1 MNKVT
6 QAGKGELAF
15 AGFLLLLGLIT
26 IWDTSQMLVPGGTSV
41 ISPKSFSYVI
51 GAFLSIT
58 SVMLFADVLR
68 GNSGVSEGT
77 EAGDPFQKA
86 DFKTMAQVVAAISA
100 NVILLDLL
108 GFIVAATVSFW
119 GVAYAFGAR
128 KYLKDFMVAI
138 VFSVI
143 VYFGFT
149 QGLNINL
156 PAGIFAD
163 LTGK

>member
-1 MNKVT
+1 
-6 QAGKGELAF
+6 
-15 AGFLLLLGLIT
+15 
-26 IWDTSQMLVPGGTSV
+26 MLVPGGTSV

-108 GFIVAATVSFW
+108 GFIVAATTSFW

>member
-1 MNKVT
+1 
-6 QAGKGELAF
+6 
-15 AGFLLLLGLIT
+15 
-26 IWDTSQMLVPGGTSV
+26 MLVPDGTSV
-41 ISPKSFSYVI
+41 ISPKSFSYSI

-58 SVMLFADVLR
+58 SVLLLADILS
-68 GNSGVSEGT
+68 GNAGVSEGT

>member
-1 MNKVT
+1 
-6 QAGKGELAF
+6 
-15 AGFLLLLGLIT
+15 
-26 IWDTSQMLVPGGTSV
+26 MLVPGGTSV

-58 SVMLFADVLR
+58 SVLLLADVLR

-108 GFIVAATVSFW
+108 GFIVAATTSFW

-128 KYLKDFMVAI
+128 KYLKDLMVAI

>member
-1 MNKVT
+1 MKKVT

-15 AGFLLLLGLIT
+15 AGFLLLLGLVT
-26 IWDTSQMLVPGGTSV
+26 IWDTSRMLVPDGTSV
-41 ISPKSFSYVI
+41 ISPKSFSYSI

-58 SVMLFADVLR
+58 SLLLLADVLR
-68 GNSGVSEGT
+68 GNAGVPEGT

-108 GFIVAATVSFW
+108 GFIFAAITSFW

-128 KYLKDFMVAI
+128 KYLKDFIVAV

-163 LTGK
+163 LIGK

>member
-1 MNKVT
+1 LNKVT

-15 AGFLLLLGLIT
+15 AGFLLLLGLVT
-26 IWDTSQMLVPGGTSV
+26 IWDTSRMLIPSGTSV

-51 GAFLSIT
+51 GSFLVIT
-58 SVMLFADVLR
+58 SALLISEILR
-68 GNSGVSEGT
+68 GNSGVPEGT

-86 DFKTMAQVVAAISA
+86 DFRTMAQVVAAISA

-108 GFIVAATVSFW
+108 GFIVAATASFW

-128 KYLKDFMVAI
+128 KYLKDLLIAI
-138 VFSVI
+138 IFSVI

>member
-1 MNKVT
+1 
-6 QAGKGELAF
+6 
-15 AGFLLLLGLIT
+15 
-26 IWDTSQMLVPGGTSV
+26 MLVPDGTSV
-41 ISPKSFSYVI
+41 ISPRSFSYVI
-51 GAFLSIT
+51 GSFLVIT
-58 SVMLFADVLR
+58 SALLISEILR
-68 GNSGVSEGT
+68 GNSGVPEGT

-108 GFIVAATVSFW
+108 GFIVAATASFW

-128 KYLKDFMVAI
+128 KYLKDLMIAI
-138 VFSVI
+138 IFSVI

>member
-1 MNKVT
+1 
-6 QAGKGELAF
+6 
-15 AGFLLLLGLIT
+15 
-26 IWDTSQMLVPGGTSV
+26 MLVPSGTSV

-51 GAFLSIT
+51 GSFLAIT
-58 SVMLFADVLR
+58 SVLLISEILR
-68 GNSGVSEGT
+68 GNSGVPEGT

-86 DFKTMAQVVAAISA
+86 DFKTMAQVVAAICA

-128 KYLKDFMVAI
+128 KYLKDLLIATI
-138 VFSVI
+138 FSVI

>member
-1 MNKVT
+1 
-6 QAGKGELAF
+6 
-15 AGFLLLLGLIT
+15 
-26 IWDTSQMLVPGGTSV
+26 MLVPDGTSV
-41 ISPKSFSYVI
+41 ISPRSFSYVI
-51 GAFLSIT
+51 GSFLVIT
-58 SVMLFADVLR
+58 SALLISEILR
-68 GNSGVSEGT
+68 GNSGVPEGT

-156 PAGIFAD
+156 PFFCLMCLYNSLFPF
-163 LTGK
+163 LTPSNPPKPSRCAFPILVIIP